1 MPGDSRPSPAPPSCH
16 THSVTCSHCSHWLL
30 WEHQHRHLHRRS
42 GADSGPCQAAQE
54 KLRDLLLYSDM
65 NTEQRVYNVQWL
77 YCTVHCYCTGQSEHH
92 YGKSTVELPLDIK
105 VINQCRNFLSINQS
119 VTHLLF
125 DLTEEVQMSL
135 SIMKIRQDSEG
146 TLNFTVDI
154 HIFLKN
160 IIQFFIPWRTKDM
173 TNEVVQMCPSDAGS
187 VQSSCQSSSLLSLLR
202 HPAGNKAITSP
213 TTTTVVKTTDLMFNE
228 IYI

>member
-1 MPGDSRPSPAPPSCH
+1 MCQVTVGPPLPRPP
-16 THSVTCSHCSHWLL
+16 VTPTQSLALTDCSESSNTCSHWLL

-65 NTEQRVYNVQWL
+65 NTELRVYNVQWL

-125 DLTEEVQMSL
+125 DLTEKVQMSL

-160 IIQFFIPWRTKDM
+160 IIKFFIPWRTK
-173 TNEVVQMCPSDAGS
+173 
-187 VQSSCQSSSLLSLLR
+187 R
-202 HPAGNKAITSP
+202 HDQWSRPDVSKWCW
-213 TTTTVVKTTDLMFNE
+213 
-228 IYI
+228 